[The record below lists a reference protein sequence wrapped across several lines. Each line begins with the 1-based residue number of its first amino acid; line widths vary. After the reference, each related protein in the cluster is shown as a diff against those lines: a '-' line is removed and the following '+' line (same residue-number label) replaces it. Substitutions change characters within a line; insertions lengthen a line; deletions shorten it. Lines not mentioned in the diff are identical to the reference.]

1 MAINFPNNPLDGNT
15 YTYEGVKYT
24 FKDTGSGGYWYLK
37 DLGTATA
44 ATTTDVNAGTDT
56 TKYVTSESIKDSVY
70 DKDYSNSYTL
80 NDSNTVATSK
90 AVRDAVNF
98 VKVPTGTVVAFAG
111 STIPSGWLECN
122 GSTISTSYPELRALV
137 GTNTPD
143 LRDRFI
149 RGKSSSRSIRSTQSD
164 AMQRVTG
171 SITAVSESY
180 LASGGATGAF
190 YKSGS
195 TYSGN
200 TPANADGSNAG
211 NVFFDNSRQARTASE
226 TRPMNMALYYIIKT

>member
-44 ATTTDVNAGTDT
+44 ATTADVNAGADN
-56 TKYVTSESIKDSVY
+56 TKYVTSDSLSGSTY
-70 DKDYSNSYTL
+70 DKNYSNSYTL

-90 AVRDAVNF
+90 AVHDAALVTR
-98 VKVPTGTVVAFAG
+98 VPTGTIVAFAG
-111 STIPSGWLECN
+111 SVIPSGWLECN
-122 GSTISTSYPELRALV
+122 GAAISTSYSALRSLV

-149 RGKSSSRSIRSTQSD
+149 RGKSSSRSVRSTQED
-164 AMQRVTG
+164 AVQRVTG
-171 SITAVSESY
+171 NILGVSESFGAGGT
-180 LASGGATGAF
+180 ASGAF

-195 TYSGN
+195 RYTAG
-200 TPANADGSNAG
+200 TPSNVDGSNAG
-211 NVFFDNSRQARTASE
+211 NVYFDNARQVRVSSE
-226 TRPMNMALYYIIKT
+226 TRPRNMALYYIIKT